1 MQNYFKLNKFSYMTY
16 EISISVSIA
25 THIIIS
31 INLLSNVNNLF
42 FFFLERVEDDLEKN
56 ILNCKK
62 KKKKKSVL

>member
-1 MQNYFKLNKFSYMTY
+1 MTH

>member
-1 MQNYFKLNKFSYMTY
+1 MTY

-42 FFFLERVEDDLEKN
+42 FLERVEGDLEK
-56 ILNCKK
+56 I
-62 KKKKKSVL
+62 S

>member
-56 ILNCKK
+56 ILNC
-62 KKKKKSVL
+62 